1 MKPTQQQKN
10 LKVQNMVT
18 YGNMASEDMKGTE

>member
-18 YGNMASEDMKGTE
+18 YGNMASEDKGTE